1 MGYKQVSKIAT
12 TAGILTLTQYPVTIA
27 NDEAYVANMAQG
39 TMESFVISC
48 RNYTNK
54 ILSTPDNTRATL
66 LQFKNGNKI
75 EFRRESWGSNNW
87 GPLYIQFTYANGTYY
102 WATTYQ
108 NFDPLNVYGSG
119 GCKNI
124 LILIL
129 ENEANPTDVRVSV
142 LGLFGN
148 APYSDHAQA
157 LSNMYNFLNGSFV
170 SEDPYETAPGSRS
183 GGGYG
188 DFDYTSDDI
197 DFSPLPTLSVVDSG
211 FVTLYKPTIGQLKSL
226 AQYMWSGLFDIN
238 TFRKIF
244 ADPMDCIISLAMIPL
259 TPPASTSQ
267 ELKVGN
273 VSTGITIDRLSS
285 QFVEVNFAMKNIGL
299 RSNGFMDF
307 SPYTK
312 AQIFLPYIGIR
323 SLSID
328 DIAGKDLTLKYKID
342 LFTGSCNASIKCG
355 NSVLYQFTGNVIA
368 NIPITAQNFSGMLQ
382 AAIGAVGAAVGVAT
396 GAGALAGVASAVNA
410 ATSMKPDIEKSG
422 NLSATSGFLGQQLP
436 YLILTYPNLCRPD
449 GRDKT
454 VGTPSFIGLSASR
467 PLSAFHGIT
476 KLHKINVKSIPCTDA
491 ERDEIEALLMEGVIM
506 P

>member
-1 MGYKQVSKIAT
+1 MSTIIRGFRPKIFFRE
-12 TAGILTLTQYPVTIA
+12 GIQSMFYWDSMDWDNPTQYTINHFQTGWFDINQIIA
-27 NDEAYVANMAQG
+27 GHAYDDIV
-39 TMESFVISC
+39 
-48 RNYTNK
+48 K
-54 ILSTPDNTRATL
+54 IYL
-66 LQFKNGNKI
+66 KNGNYAQIKVRSHNWDFGL
-75 EFRRESWGSNNW
+75 EFHYASGTTFKDALGISGPQYNNTIVYMSFCTRDYDNAF
-87 GPLYIQFTYANGTYY
+87 GVIMVM
-102 WATTYQ
+102 
-108 NFDPLNVYGSG
+108 FDS
-119 GCKNI
+119 
-124 LILIL
+124 
-129 ENEANPTDVRVSV
+129 
-142 LGLFGN
+142 
-148 APYSDHAQA
+148 SDHIII
-157 LSNMYNFLNGSFV
+157 YHGNFFTAHVDVVNWIAFFDGTEV
-170 SEDPYETAPGSRS
+170 TEDPYQTAPGADA

-188 DFDYTSDDI
+188 DFDYSSDNI
-197 DFSPLPTLSVVDSG
+197 DFSSLPSLSVVDSG
-211 FVTLYKPTIGQLKSL
+211 FVTLYNPSISQLKDL

-259 TPPASTSQ
+259 TPSTAAAQ

-273 VSTGITIDRLSS
+273 IGTGLMINRLNS

-342 LFTGSCNASIKCG
+342 LFTGACNAALKCG
-355 NSVLYQFTGNVIA
+355 GSVLYQFTGNVIA

-410 ATSMKPDIEKSG
+410 ATSMKPDIERSG
-422 NLSATSGFLGQQLP
+422 NLSATSGFLGQQIP

-454 VGTPSFIGLSASR
+454 VGTPSFIGLSASNPAR
-467 PLSAFHGIT
+467 PLSSFHGIT

-491 ERDEIEALLMEGVIM
+491 ERDEIEALLMEGVIL